1 MLVLIVGGGYV
12 AMKIFNHQKTKLFWK
27 YFTKTSN
34 IEEIT
39 RDISLKSLMKSDNN
53 YGILRNKGSENCIFY
68 DDDQVLQRCTVFSR
82 FAFKSFRPGLDL
94 RMEGD
99 GAECVDFHEDAD
111 FDETFRDTPIMM
123 EDIIKDATEIRR
135 LIRKSLS
142 DGDFEEDTKY
152 EENVIEAET
161 DWMNISSDSKK
172 LYKIIDIDSSSETES
187 LEWDECGIY
196 DASFNVS
203 R

>member
-1 MLVLIVGGGYV
+1 MTK
-12 AMKIFNHQKTKLFWK
+12 KIGSNKFK
-27 YFTKTSN
+27 YFRNGSFDSF
-34 IEEIT
+34 E
-39 RDISLKSLMKSDNN
+39 SLLS
-53 YGILRNKGSENCIFY
+53 
-68 DDDQVLQRCTVFSR
+68 
-82 FAFKSFRPGLDL
+82 
-94 RMEGD
+94 
-99 GAECVDFHEDAD
+99 
-111 FDETFRDTPIMM
+111 
-123 EDIIKDATEIRR
+123 IRE
-135 LIRKSLS
+135 SLS

-187 LEWDECGIY
+187 LEWDECGIF